1 MKTTKRRLRLE
12 SGSANESRNGW
23 VKIRITIL
31 VCLFFVYTVA
41 DLATSA
47 SSGQSGANRLAVH
60 LSLIGMS
67 VLMLTSTVWFLARKP
82 KQIRPRIAPLPFLL
96 FPVWVLMVDLMSDSL
111 SNAVTR
117 IGLLI
122 WWFSLFSFSRA
133 VTWYI
138 RSIQWASIPILIL
151 LLVYSAGLI
160 WGAAQIQSAY
170 SVDFVVSGFSYFVV
184 ALYPV
189 VRLLPNAGIKNIS
202 YILIILITLSSL
214 KRGAI
219 ILLVVFVGIELL
231 TSRKI
236 NGSKLFGVLTG
247 IIITAVVL
255 LQTAVFDLIQQRFSQ
270 EELAEGSGRNSIYST
285 LLDQF
290 RQRSFGEQL
299 LGSGSGSVGDYTY
312 VSGAHNDVLEMLI
325 AYGIVGFVI
334 YLAWIFSGLAVVKCA
349 AQSTNI
355 SKDVVISA
363 FMAIVYLLVVGLF
376 SQGVFGHASVY
387 SILILGC
394 VAGLTDLENHNEKR

>member
-23 VKIRITIL
+23 VKIRIAIL

-82 KQIRPRIAPLPFLL
+82 QQIRPRIAPLPFLL
-96 FPVWVLMVDLMSDSL
+96 FPVWVLMVDLMSDSF
-111 SNAVTR
+111 AVTR

-247 IIITAVVL
+247 IIVTAVVL
-255 LQTAVFDLIQQRFSQ
+255 SQTAVFDLILQRFSR

-299 LGSGSGSVGDYTY
+299 LGSGSGSVGDYTH